1 MIRRPRELAIFFL
14 RLDKLVKRC
23 GKIQPAPSGLVR
35 IIEDFPLGVIG
46 AVRLDRGLLVL

>member
-1 MIRRPRELAIFFL
+1 
-14 RLDKLVKRC
+14 
-23 GKIQPAPSGLVR
+23 LVR